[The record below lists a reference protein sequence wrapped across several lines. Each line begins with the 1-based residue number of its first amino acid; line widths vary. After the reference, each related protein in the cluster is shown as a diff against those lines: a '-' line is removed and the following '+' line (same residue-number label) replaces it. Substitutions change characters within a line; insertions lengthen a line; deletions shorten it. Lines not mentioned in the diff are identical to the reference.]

1 METGAAVA
9 EERDL
14 EMQVRRE
21 GEVKEKGRESG
32 REDVEKGPR

>member
-14 EMQVRRE
+14 EMRVRRE
-21 GEVKEKGRESG
+21 GEVEERA